1 MMNSSQARSLG
12 WATVLAICLA
22 LVTVLSFKVHSV
34 KSEVLLAERQLIWLE
49 REKLLLGTEFETRAN
64 QRQLAEWNQVEFG
77 YAAPRS
83 GQFLDGERQLASLGE
98 VRAPDAPN
106 PIRLARADI
115 GDGAEGD
122 VATEPAMRSPV
133 SGAKVTVASAA
144 TEKDAGA
151 VFTQA
156 FGDFL
161 IEASPIRPAK
171 AKTPRLAKAL
181 AAQGLTAQGLTAQGL
196 GE

>member
-12 WATVLAICLA
+12 WVAVLAICLVA
-22 LVTVLSFKVHSV
+22 VIVLSFRVHAV
-34 KSEVLLAERQLIWLE
+34 KSEVLLAERQLINLK
-49 REKLLLGTEFETRAN
+49 REKLLLETEFETRAS

-77 YAAPRS
+77 YDAPRA

-98 VRAPDAPN
+98 MRSPDAPS
-106 PIRLARADI
+106 PIRLARAES
-115 GDGAEGD
+115 GDAAT
-122 VATEPAMRSPV
+122 VAAAADAPMRSPV
-133 SGAKVTVASAA
+133 SGAKVTLASAA
-144 TEKDAGA
+144 GEKDAGA

-171 AKTPRLAKAL
+171 AETPRFAKPAA
-181 AAQGLTAQGLTAQGL
+181 AAQGG

>member
-12 WATVLAICLA
+12 WAAVLAICLA
-22 LVTVLSFKVHSV
+22 VVTALSFKVHAV
-34 KSEVLLAERQLIWLE
+34 KSEVLLAERQLISLE
-49 REKLLLGTEFETRAN
+49 REKLLLETEFETRAS

-77 YAAPRS
+77 YGAPRS

-98 VRAPDAPN
+98 ARGPDAPN
-106 PIRLARADI
+106 PIRLARADV
-115 GDGAEGD
+115 GEGAADEAETD
-122 VATEPAMRSPV
+122 AAMRSPV
-133 SGAKVTVASAA
+133 SGAKVTLASAA
-144 TEKDAGA
+144 GEKDAGA

-171 AKTPRLAKAL
+171 AETPRVAKAL
-181 AAQGLTAQGLTAQGL
+181 AAKGL